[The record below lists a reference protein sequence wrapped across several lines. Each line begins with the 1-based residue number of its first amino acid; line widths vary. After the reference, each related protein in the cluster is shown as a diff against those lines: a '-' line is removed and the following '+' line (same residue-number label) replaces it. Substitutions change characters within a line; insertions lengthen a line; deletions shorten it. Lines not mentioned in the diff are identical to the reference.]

1 MATVKFFVP
10 QWTGATDPHS
20 FRVSALC
27 DYVHVTRMCGMQ
39 ATDIGEQIF
48 SRWPDVIPGG
58 RRAATRL
65 VEICAFADA
74 AHSGGLIDADI
85 STEIEAGWPDVIPGG
100 AEVAT
105 STDGTIW
112 VVSGDLIPG
121 DLSPGR
127 QQWFNSSCRNGRN
140 PKRPGTPVH

>member
-10 QWTGATDPHS
+10 QWTGTTDPHS
-20 FRVSALC
+20 LRMMSALC
-27 DYVHVTRMCGMQ
+27 DNAHATRMCGMQ
-39 ATDIGEQIF
+39 ATDIGEQIVG
-48 SRWPDVIPGG
+48 RWPDVIPGG
-58 RRAATRL
+58 RGAAIRF

-74 AHSGGLIDADI
+74 AHSRGLIDADI
-85 STEIEAGWPDVIPGG
+85 ITEIEAGWPDVIPGG

-127 QQWFNSSCRNGRN
+127 QQ
-140 PKRPGTPVH
+140 